1 MKKEQKMTKN
11 QPKRS
16 RKVHVINAVKH
27 FDNQFKKYLVTA
39 STAAFAFLIALVWR
53 DAIQESVTAFVTKV
67 NIPLQQSY
75 LYKTYMAIIIT
86 FICFIALIILSRWG
100 AKMNKKAKK

>member
-39 STAAFAFLIALVWR
+39 STAAFAFLNHI
-53 DAIQESVTAFVTKV
+53 
-67 NIPLQQSY
+67 Y
-75 LYKTYMAIIIT
+75 LFYCPYNS
-86 FICFIALIILSRWG
+86 F
-100 AKMNKKAKK
+100 KMGCKNEQKS